1 MGMAPLPHE
10 YMLVGIIG
18 FFISV
23 FMITNITWSFA
34 LATFCLL
41 LVIASLVSI
50 TGDDID
56 EQTLDVIAGEPY
68 QRNKRRTIR

>member
-10 YMLVGIIG
+10 YMIVGVIG

-23 FMITNITWSFA
+23 FMITDLTWSFG
-34 LATFCLL
+34 LGLFFLL

-50 TGDDID
+50 SGDADP
-56 EQTLDVIAGEPY
+56 ESLQVK
-68 QRNKRRTIR
+68 Q